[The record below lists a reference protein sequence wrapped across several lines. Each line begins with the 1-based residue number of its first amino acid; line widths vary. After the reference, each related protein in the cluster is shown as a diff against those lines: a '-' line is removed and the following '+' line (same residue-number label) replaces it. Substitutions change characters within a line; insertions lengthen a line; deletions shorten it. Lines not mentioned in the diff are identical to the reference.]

1 MLRKAV
7 LMPKWAI
14 LLTILGSVAGQQV
27 SGGQGGIMFCSVWRK
42 SAWRL

>member
-1 MLRKAV
+1 MQMLRKAV

-27 SGGQGGIMFCSVWRK
+27 GSGEDVDLVC
-42 SAWRL
+42 